1 MATRHLILTEIKNQS
16 IMSGS
21 NTNQWHYGDNFL
33 QQNHRQNHIETYS
46 NNDNMQ
52 SEVPFYSKS
61 MLNRLNSLA
70 TGSYKY
76 NPYIINQVNRLGNNN
91 SISRIKIFTGFSEN
105 NHLIMNT

>member
-1 MATRHLILTEIKNQS
+1 MR
-16 IMSGS
+16 
-21 NTNQWHYGDNFL
+21 
-33 QQNHRQNHIETYS
+33 
-46 NNDNMQ
+46 

-61 MLNRLNSLA
+61 MLLNRLNSLA

-91 SISRIKIFTGFSEN
+91 EYISNQDFTGFSEN